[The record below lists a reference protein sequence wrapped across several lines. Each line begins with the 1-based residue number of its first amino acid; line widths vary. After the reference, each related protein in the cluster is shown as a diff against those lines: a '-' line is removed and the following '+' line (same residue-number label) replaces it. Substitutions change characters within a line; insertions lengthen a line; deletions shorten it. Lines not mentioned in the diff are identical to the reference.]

1 MKVFLGLIGFTLLTE
16 IVVEILIHK
25 CGTCLHIPHHIYTP
39 VEYCFYAWIFST
51 WLPGPVLRKLL
62 RISMPIFILFAFL
75 YSAFF
80 IDMHSLN
87 VLTGSVASI
96 IYVMLSAYVL
106 LGLFSEREKSVLKL
120 FRFWVSAPLLIYS
133 AGTIVYFALH
143 ELVVADY
150 LMQIWLI
157 HAILNIASYC
167 GYAVGFTCKEV

>member
-1 MKVFLGLIGFTLLTE
+1 
-16 IVVEILIHK
+16 
-25 CGTCLHIPHHIYTP
+25 
-39 VEYCFYAWIFST
+39 
-51 WLPGPVLRKLL
+51 
-62 RISMPIFILFAFL
+62 MPIFVGLVAVYTIFFADLHSMNIL
-75 YSAFF
+75 
-80 IDMHSLN
+80 
-87 VLTGSVASI
+87 ASSIAGI

-120 FRFWVSAPLLIYS
+120 FRFWISASLLIYS

-157 HAILNIASYC
+157 HAVLNVASYC